1 MKTRRFLCSLAVI
14 VLVVLGQ
21 NLLFGQAV
29 NFASIQ
35 GHVTDSSGATLPNAT
50 ITVTQ
55 TDTGFSRTATS
66 NESGQYLFSQLPLG
80 SYDLK
85 ASASGFGDFL
95 DKGIVLTVG
104 ASPTIDIKL
113 GVGSVSATVEVQSD
127 AALVDTTSNSIST
140 LIDSNRITEL
150 PLDGRN
156 APQLIMLAG
165 GAANPTL
172 PSNDLNST
180 KNYGNGNSAGASQT
194 ISVGG
199 GQENANNYLMDGGD
213 NNDAFSNINAPFP
226 MPDAIQEFSV
236 QSNGLSARYGVHAG
250 ATVNA
255 VTKSGTN
262 QWHGSAFEFL
272 RNPVFNASPVI
283 FSTPA
288 PGTRFDTLKRNQFG
302 GTLGGPIK
310 KGKLFFFTGY
320 QGTRQSA
327 SSLPISAIV
336 PTAAALAGDFS
347 TMMSAA
353 CQSSG
358 KAKTL
363 KSYNGIPIVGNK
375 VNPSN
380 FNAQS
385 VALLGYVPIADNPC
399 GKISYT
405 YPQTWNEDQG
415 IARVDW
421 NVSDKQNV
429 FIRYFITNS
438 RVPVPFDTEN
448 ILPQS
453 QATNQYAQYQTLA
466 IGDNYTI
473 TQNLV
478 NSLHVTGTRLAI
490 NRGPAPNMINPATI
504 GINVP
509 SPIATGLVMSASGY
523 FATGGG
529 SSMPGHF
536 INNLYQVAD
545 DVDWVHGKHQFA
557 FGVNYMY
564 MQLNYLSTF
573 QSNGQF
579 TFAGNLTGDNL
590 MDYMLGFMSNY
601 VQGNPEAENWRYNYF
616 GLYAQD
622 TYRLRQNLTLNVGI
636 RWEPY
641 FPSHDA
647 KNRGSHFD
655 YNNFVNGVHSTVYP
669 NAPAGLQYCGD
680 PNVPCAFAYKQWAQ
694 FSPRV
699 GLIWDPF
706 GDGNTTI
713 RASYGMFYD
722 SPEMY
727 YFDRYADNSPF
738 GSGVSFTPAAAAGGN
753 FTNPYQGQA
762 SIPQFPLPFPQP
774 GDPNAYFPLN
784 GVYINNEFNIH
795 PMNVQSWNLSFQ
807 RQMGRDWTLS
817 LNYLGSHTIHVWTA
831 YEANPGLNQKTV
843 GTPSAAN
850 GGSGC
855 TANQAQTTGN
865 ANCRRTL
872 VVANP
877 TVGQY
882 FSNLTSLWDGAT
894 ANYNALLAT
903 VKKPLT
909 NNFTVLSNYTW
920 SHCISDQ
927 DFTGELTNSR
937 PNLYVTPVSNPDYSV
952 LTGDRGNCGFDIR
965 QSFNLSVVAQTPKF
979 SGTKGLLLGQWQIAP
994 LLTYRSGVPITI
1006 TTGVD
1011 TTLVASTTSFKARP
1025 NQVGDPEVGACS
1037 NGADVGTR
1045 NCWFNTAAYVTP
1057 ALGVY
1062 GNLGRNSLTGPSA
1075 FTWDTSLSKQFPLTE
1090 RLNLTFRFEVFNLL
1104 NHPVLGNPVTAANNS
1119 NFGRIQTQAVSSR
1132 TMQFALKLFF

>member
-1 MKTRRFLCSLAVI
+1 MKKRHLLLILAVTI
-14 VLVVLGQ
+14 CVVSGH

-29 NFASIQ
+29 NFGSIQ
-35 GHVTDSSGATLPNAT
+35 GRVIDSTGAVVANAN
-50 ITVTQ
+50 IVITQ
-55 TDTGFSRTATS
+55 TDTGFTRTAAS
-66 NESGQYLFSQLPLG
+66 SENGQYVFNAIPLG
-80 SYDLK
+80 PYQLK
-85 ASASGFGDFL
+85 ASAVGFQDF
-95 DKGIVLTVG
+95 VQRVTLTVG
-104 ASPTIDIKL
+104 STPTIDIKFAI
-113 GVGSVSATVEVQSD
+113 GTASENVEVTGE
-127 AALVDTTSNSIST
+127 AATVDTTSNSVST
-140 LIDSNRITEL
+140 LIDNARIL
-150 PLDGRN
+150 DMPLDGRN

-180 KNYGNGNSAGASQT
+180 KNYGNGNAAGPSQT
-194 ISVGG
+194 ISVAG
-199 GQENANNYLMDGGD
+199 GQENSNNYLMDGGD

-226 MPDAIQEFSV
+226 FPDAIQEFSV
-236 QSNGLSARYGVHAG
+236 QANGLNAQYGVHAG

-262 QWHGSAFEFL
+262 QWHGSAFDFL
-272 RNPVFNASPVI
+272 RNPIFNASPVI

-288 PGTRFDTLKRNQFG
+288 PGTRFDTLQRNQFG
-302 GTLGGPIK
+302 GTLGAPIVK
-310 KGKLFFFTGY
+310 DKLFFFTGY
-320 QGTRQSA
+320 QGTRQS
-327 SSLPISAIV
+327 SSALPVSVIV
-336 PTAAALAGDFS
+336 PTPAALTGDFT

-363 KSYNGIPIVGNK
+363 KSYNGVPITGNK
-375 VNPSN
+375 VNPKY

-385 VALLGYVPIADNPC
+385 LGILQYVPVADNPC

-405 YPQTWNEDQG
+405 YPNVWNEDQG

-421 NVSDKQNV
+421 NISNKQNL
-429 FIRYFITNS
+429 FTRYFITNS
-438 RVPVPFDTEN
+438 RVPLPFDPEN

-453 QATNQYAQYQTLA
+453 NATNQFAQYQTLA
-466 IGDNYTI
+466 IGDNYTFGPSI
-473 TQNLV
+473 V
-478 NSLHVTGTRLAI
+478 NSLHLTGTRLAI
-490 NRGPAPNMINPATI
+490 HRGPGAGMINPADV

-509 SPIATGLVMSASGY
+509 SPIPSGLPMSVSGY
-523 FATGGG
+523 FNTGSG
-529 SSMPGHF
+529 SSMPGYF
-536 INNLYQVAD
+536 INNLFQVAD
-545 DVDWVHGKHQFA
+545 DVTWMKGKHQFG

-573 QSNGQF
+573 QSNGQWQ
-579 TFAGNLTGDNL
+579 FAGAFTGDNL
-590 MDYMLGFMSNY
+590 MDYMLGFTSNY
-601 VQGNPEAENWRYNYF
+601 VQGNPEEENWRYTYF

-622 TYRLRQNLTLNVGI
+622 TYKVRPNLTLNVGI

-680 PNVPCAFAYKQWAQ
+680 AGVPCSFAYNQWAQ

-713 RASYGMFYD
+713 RASYGMYFD

-727 YFDRYADNSPF
+727 YFDRYADNSPY
-738 GSGVSFTPAAAAGGN
+738 GSGVSFTPAANLGGN
-753 FTNPYQGQA
+753 ITNPYAGQPN
-762 SIPQFPLPFPQP
+762 IPQFPLPFPQP

-784 GVYINNEFNIH
+784 GVYINNYFNIH
-795 PMNVQSWNLSFQ
+795 PMNVQSWNLGIQ
-807 RQMGRDWTLS
+807 RQLPAQMQLS
-817 LNYLGSHTIHVWTA
+817 LNYVGSHTIHIWNA

-843 GTPSAAN
+843 ATPPASQGGT
-850 GGSGC
+850 GC
-855 TANQAQTTGN
+855 TAGQAATTGN
-865 ANCRRTL
+865 ANCRRDL

-877 TVGQY
+877 KVGQY
-882 FSNLTSLWDGAT
+882 FSNMTTLWDGAT
-894 ANYNALLAT
+894 ANYNAFLAT
-903 VKKPLT
+903 LKKPFAQ
-909 NNFTVLSNYTW
+909 NFTILSNYTW

-937 PNLYVTPVSNPDYSV
+937 PNLYVSPLSNPDISA

-965 QSFNLSVVAQTPKF
+965 QSFNFSLVASTPKF
-979 SGTKGLLLGQWQIAP
+979 SGKKAVFLGQWQIAP
-994 LLTYRSGVPITI
+994 LLTYRTGIPITV

-1011 TTLVASTTSFKARP
+1011 TTLVASTTNFKARP
-1025 NQVGDPEVGACS
+1025 NQILPDPYAGSCP
-1037 NGADVGTR
+1037 NGAQAGGTY
-1045 NCWFNTAAYVTP
+1045 CWFNTSAYLAP

-1062 GNLGRNSLTGPSA
+1062 GNVGRNSLNGPNS
-1075 FTWDTSLSKQFPLTE
+1075 FTWDSSISKQFALTE
-1090 RLNLTFRFEVFNLL
+1090 KWNFLFRMEIFNLL
-1104 NHPVLGNPVTAANNS
+1104 NHPVYGSPVTAMNNS
-1119 NFGRIQTQAVSSR
+1119 NFGRIQTQVGTSR
-1132 TMQFALKLFF
+1132 TFQFAAKLFF